1 MAGPDDMQFPKKS
14 PTWHNWNLNTILNLL
29 TLVGMLAGG
38 VYIWANT
45 TRDIEDLMKWRLS
58 HEEYHKERLAETRA
72 IAASVNER
80 LRAEEVKGNE
90 VERKID
96 NLTYRVTVAE
106 QSAVSVTSSIKD
118 LQTGFNKQASDL
130 QVVKEILLRMEA
142 VQQGRPGR

>member
-1 MAGPDDMQFPKKS
+1 MAGSEEMMFPKKS
-14 PTWHNWNLNTILNLL
+14 PTWHTWNLNTILNLL

-72 IAASVNER
+72 REASFNER
-80 LRAEEVKGNE
+80 LRAEENRGNE
-90 VERKID
+90 VDRKID

-106 QSAVSVTSSIKD
+106 QSAVSITSSIKE
-118 LQTGFNKQASDL
+118 LQAGLNKYGADL
-130 QVVKEILLRMEA
+130 QVVREILQRMEA
-142 VQQGRPGR
+142 NQQGRPGR

>member
-1 MAGPDDMQFPKKS
+1 MAGPDDMQFPKRS
-14 PTWHNWNLNTILNLL
+14 PSWHTWNLNTILNLL

-45 TRDIEDLMKWRLS
+45 TRDIEDLMKWRAS

-80 LRAEEVKGNE
+80 LRSEEVRGNE

-118 LQTGFNKQASDL
+118 LQAGQNKQSSDI
-130 QVVKEILLRMEA
+130 QVMKEILQRMEA
-142 VQQGRPGR
+142 AQQSRPSR